1 MDGTLRRGYLPP
13 SRENRV
19 WERHLQIVIADQR
32 KLVCDSVQLIASAIP
47 GVTVMGQ
54 AQDMDGAL
62 KLVGGTNGP
71 LTLICGVQVGGGDVV
86 ALLRRCRQS
95 GALPRTVVLITPG
108 EMNYAREALRAGAS
122 AVCLL
127 DEVFQR
133 LPQIL
138 SSQGDGIVSMPAALM
153 ARILADPADRLTKRE
168 HEIMALLKE
177 GLTTFQVS
185 ARLGLSENTVK
196 YYLKA
201 IYQKLDVS
209 TRAAAIA
216 KYLTEDY

>member
-1 MDGTLRRGYLPP
+1 MQ
-13 SRENRV
+13 V
-19 WERHLQIVIADQR
+19 VIADQR

-47 GVTVMGQ
+47 GAVVLGQ
-54 AQDMDGAL
+54 AQDMAGAL
-62 KLVGGTNGP
+62 KLLAGATGAV
-71 LTLICGVQVGGGDVV
+71 TLVSGVQIGGGDVV
-86 ALLRRCRQS
+86 ALLRRCRQT
-95 GALPRTVVLITPG
+95 GPVPRAIVLITPG
-108 EMNYAREALRAGAS
+108 EMNYAREALRAGAAS
-122 AVCLL
+122 VCLL
-127 DEVFQR
+127 DDLYQR

-138 SSQGDGIVSMPAALM
+138 STQGEGVVSVPAALM

-168 HEIMALLKE
+168 HEILALLKE